1 MLGGEFP
8 KVNGVAQQGL
18 VRFTKRP
25 NLPHAMKPINSTAFT
40 PAPYSTESGK
50 VRVVFSSVWDRDDAN
65 ITYDVYRS
73 PGTRIAT
80 INRND
85 SEFWKLP
92 WLSYTDTGLTP
103 GSSVRYQVRAK
114 DPDGN
119 FQWSAWSP
127 YITVSGAPPRR
138 TCRPSGP
145 TAPRTC
151 GGSVSP
157 AERRRCWTRSGT
169 CTVPRPASPSVRPVR

>member
-1 MLGGEFP
+1 M
-8 KVNGVAQQGL
+8 
-18 VRFTKRP
+18 
-25 NLPHAMKPINSTAFT
+25 
-40 PAPYSTESGK
+40 
-50 VRVVFSSVWDRDDAN
+50 VFSSVWDRDDAN

-92 WLSYTDTGLTP
+92 WLSHTDTGLTP

-127 YITVSGAPPRR
+127 YITVSVGGHPGVPVD
-138 TCRPSGP
+138 RPD
-145 TAPRTC
+145 
-151 GGSVSP
+151 
-157 AERRRCWTRSGT
+157 RRRL
-169 CTVPRPASPSVRPVR
+169 APVAAR